1 MTTDE
6 HLTELVRQCM
16 QATPLGRLNMTEAVA
31 VFAWLLDGHMIRTGT
46 PLERPKQAP
55 RIVAYEA
62 DGKPIYGPGAD
73 FSTHD
78 TVTMGT
84 PNA

>member
-6 HLTELVRQCM
+6 HLEELIRQCM
-16 QATPLGRLNMTEAVA
+16 NHTALNRLSMGEARG
-31 VFAWLLDGHMIRTGT
+31 VFAWLLDGHTIRTGAA
-46 PLERPKQAP
+46 LVRPKPAP

-73 FSTHD
+73 FRTHE
-78 TVTMGT
+78 TVTMSA